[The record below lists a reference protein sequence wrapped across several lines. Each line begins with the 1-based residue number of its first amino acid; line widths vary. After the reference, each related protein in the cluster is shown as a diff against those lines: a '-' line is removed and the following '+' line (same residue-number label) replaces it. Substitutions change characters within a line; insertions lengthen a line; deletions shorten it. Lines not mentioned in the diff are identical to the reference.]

1 MTYRVRA
8 RIEFHD
14 APGGLAA
21 VAAVLARVG
30 ANVLSVDVHPI
41 RDGRVCDELVLD
53 LPDEVRHVDIAGSL
67 TKTGAGSLVG
77 FWPGDRAVDPYLLAL
92 RTAGGIVGV
101 GGSAAEEQLTQGLAR
116 ICATSAVWVLDAK
129 SAGATEPG
137 RTAVAQGRAV
147 VVRTFDVPARLAP
160 GPTPEWWLL
169 AVPDAHSAPR
179 RVGFVARPVG
189 HRFTPKEITRV
200 EALLD
205 YARSVESHGLLG
217 DPQDSLAAAGGLSDR
232 P

>member
-1 MTYRVRA
+1 MSYRVRA

-14 APGGLAA
+14 VPGGLAA
-21 VAAVLARVG
+21 VAAALARLG
-30 ANVLSVDVHPI
+30 ADVLSVDVHPI

-53 LPDEVRHVDIAGSL
+53 LPDDVRHIDIATSL
-67 TKTGAGSLVG
+67 AESGAGSVVG

-101 GGSAAEEQLTQGLAR
+101 GGSAAEEQLAQGLAR
-116 ICATSAVWVLDAK
+116 VCATSAVWVLDAV
-129 SAGATEPG
+129 AAAATEPG

-147 VVRTFDVPARLAP
+147 VVRTSDVPARLAP
-160 GPTPEWWLL
+160 GPTAEWWLL
-169 AVPDAHSAPR
+169 AVPDAHSSPG

-189 HRFTPKEITRV
+189 HRFTPKEIARV

-205 YARSVESHGLLG
+205 YARLVENRGVLG
-217 DPQDSLAAAGGLSDR
+217 DPQDSLAAAGGVSDR

>member
-1 MTYRVRA
+1 MSYRVRA
-8 RIEFHD
+8 RIEFPD
-14 APGGLAA
+14 VPGGLAA
-21 VAAVLARVG
+21 VATALARVG

-53 LPDEVRHVDIAGSL
+53 LPDDLRHVDIATSL
-67 TKTGAGSLVG
+67 AETGAGSLVG

-92 RTAGGIVGV
+92 RSAGGIVGV

-116 ICATSAVWVLDAK
+116 VCATSAVWVLDAPAA
-129 SAGATEPG
+129 SATEPG

-147 VVRTFDVPARLAP
+147 VVRTSEVPARLAP
-160 GPTPEWWLL
+160 GPTTEWWLL
-169 AVPDAHSAPR
+169 AVPDAHEAPR

-189 HRFTPKEITRV
+189 HRFTPKEIARV

-205 YARSVESHGLLG
+205 YARLVETHGLLG
-217 DPQDSLAAAGGLSDR
+217 DLEEPFAAAGRHSDH

>member
-1 MTYRVRA
+1 MSYRVRA
-8 RIEFHD
+8 RIEFPD
-14 APGGLAA
+14 VPGGLAA
-21 VAAVLARVG
+21 VATVLARVG
-30 ANVLSVDVHPI
+30 ADVLSVDVHPI

-53 LPDEVRHVDIAGSL
+53 LPDHLRHVDIATSL
-67 TKTGAGSLVG
+67 AAAGAGSLVG

-92 RTAGGIVGV
+92 RSAGGIVGV

-116 ICATSAVWVLDAK
+116 VCATSAVWILDV
-129 SAGATEPG
+129 SAASASEPG

-147 VVRTFDVPARLAP
+147 VVRTSDVPARLAP
-160 GPTPEWWLL
+160 GPTSEWWLL
-169 AVPDAHSAPR
+169 AVPDAHDGPR

-189 HRFTPKEITRV
+189 HRFTPKEIARV

-205 YARSVESHGLLG
+205 YARLVENHGLLG
-217 DPQDSLAAAGGLSDR
+217 DPQDSLAGASGLSDR